1 MNSKSKLFTFND
13 AFNLE
18 SKDIR
23 KLYKEY
29 SNIKLPDIYYKFS
42 FGKKIFSSARGSF
55 VYDKNKKKYFDFTGG
70 LGVANFG
77 HNHPKILKA
86 RINFQKKKLFR
97 NS

>member
-1 MNSKSKLFTFND
+1 MNSKSKLFSFND

-42 FGKKIFSSARGSF
+42 FGKKYFQVRKVHLCMIKIK
-55 VYDKNKKKYFDFTGG
+55 KN
-70 LGVANFG
+70 
-77 HNHPKILKA
+77 IL
-86 RINFQKKKLFR
+86 ILLEV
-97 NS
+97 